1 MDCFQ
6 IIQGSFARRDI
17 FAEGSI
23 LGSTYL
29 FGYFRIAILL
39 TQMLALQEFKTAARS
54 TRRAKS
60 ERESQKMLR
69 RSIGAGENLA
79 RFIDDIS
86 MPRWPVPTRIGG
98 ARDREPER

>member
-1 MDCFQ
+1 VRRRNDDIVASLHNQSGLMDCFQ

-39 TQMLALQEFKTAARS
+39 TQMLALQESRPAARLD
-54 TRRAKS
+54 A
-60 ERESQKMLR
+60 E
-69 RSIGAGENLA
+69 GEK
-79 RFIDDIS
+79 
-86 MPRWPVPTRIGG
+86 
-98 ARDREPER
+98 